1 MLSCRE
7 VIEQLWDY
15 MDGELPPERMEHIA
29 EHLAE
34 CGRCYPQ
41 YKFEFAFLEAVAR
54 EPQTAPRPSRELVER
69 LQRLVGTA

>member
-15 MDGELPPERMEHIA
+15 LDGELPAERMEQIA

-41 YKFEFAFLEAVAR
+41 YQFEFKFLEALAR
-54 EPQTAPRPSRELVER
+54 QPQTAPRPPRELVER
-69 LQRLVGTA
+69 LQRLVSVG

>member
-7 VIEQLWDY
+7 VIEHLWDY
-15 MDGELPPERMEHIA
+15 LDGELPPERMQEIA

-41 YKFEFAFLEAVAR
+41 CQFEFAFLEALAR
-54 EPQTAPRPSRELVER
+54 SPQTMPRPSKELVER
-69 LQRLVGTA
+69 LRQLVTA